1 MCSAEIFD
9 FPNSGFG
16 VHPTQACPDTECR
29 QAERR
34 SISVRPSSDERA
46 MIRLHFLGPDGQPH
60 QSTISST
67 FKRRAGNDEESLK
80 ANAADS
86 EEFIQMVF
94 ERYYQPFGC
103 TFLYANMLNN
113 KMVDLT

>member
-1 MCSAEIFD
+1 MCSAEIVE
-9 FPNSGFG
+9 FPNCCA
-16 VHPTQACPDTECR
+16 VVQTDQASDLYRR
-29 QAERR
+29 QAETR

-67 FKRRAGNDEESLK
+67 FKRRAGNDDESVA

-86 EEFIQMVF
+86 DEFIQMVF
-94 ERYYQPFGC
+94 ERYYAPFGC